1 VRGMEPEHTHTYPS
15 LPPSLPFSLPPS
27 LPPSLQATEKSKDV
41 TCVEW
46 SRDGERV
53 LTGCYDGVA
62 RWGERE
68 GREGG
73 RGRL

>member
-1 VRGMEPEHTHTYPS
+1 MAGPLLIHAMPTHIPQHTRSQPTD
-15 LPPSLPFSLPPS
+15 
-27 LPPSLQATEKSKDV
+27 KSKDV

-62 RWGERE
+62 RSVV
-68 GREGG
+68 
-73 RGRL
+73 

>member
-1 VRGMEPEHTHTYPS
+1 MEEDDRSEGLDGWSTADPRDAHARAHTQPTRSQP
-15 LPPSLPFSLPPS
+15 
-27 LPPSLQATEKSKDV
+27 TDKSKDV

-62 RWGERE
+62 RSVV
-68 GREGG
+68 
-73 RGRL
+73 